1 MALSETALE
10 SPQNNH
16 TTTKK
21 KKEPDNAQQYLTC
34 TLKEVKMRR
43 VEKRSI
49 SILVRWENM
58 GRVQSK

>member
-16 TTTKK
+16 MK

>member
-16 TTTKK
+16 TK